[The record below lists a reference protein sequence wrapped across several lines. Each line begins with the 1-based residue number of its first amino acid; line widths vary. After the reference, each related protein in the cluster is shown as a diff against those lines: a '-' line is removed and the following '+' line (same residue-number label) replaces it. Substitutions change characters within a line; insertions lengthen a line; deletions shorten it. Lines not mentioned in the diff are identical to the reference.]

1 MIGTWAK
8 MEVGRPVPGRRVGL
22 GTLVFGVLAAPIAW
36 WLALFSLYAIA
47 SHNCFPG
54 GSPRA
59 TALWNAQWVLAAIG
73 VAALVICVIA
83 GLVSYR
89 SWRETY
95 GDLVDRDRLV
105 QFGEGRSRF
114 LAMWGALTG
123 LLFAILMVVSLIP
136 LVVIPL
142 CASWG

>member
-1 MIGTWAK
+1 MMAATSK
-8 MEVGRPVPGRRVGL
+8 MEVGRPVPGPHVP
-22 GTLVFGVLAAPIAW
+22 LAAVAFGILAGPIAW

-54 GSPRA
+54 GTPRQA
-59 TALWNAQWVLAAIG
+59 PLWHDELVLATIAG
-73 VAALVICVIA
+73 AALVVCVIA

-95 GDLVDRDRLV
+95 GERIGVAPLV

-114 LAMWGALTG
+114 LAMWGALTS
-123 LLFAILMVVSLIP
+123 LLFAILMIVSLIP
-136 LVVIPL
+136 LVVVPL
-142 CASWG
+142 CG

>member
-1 MIGTWAK
+1 M
-8 MEVGRPVPGRRVGL
+8 
-22 GTLVFGVLAAPIAW
+22 
-36 WLALFSLYAIA
+36 
-47 SHNCFPG
+47 
-54 GSPRA
+54 
-59 TALWNAQWVLAAIG
+59 
-73 VAALVICVIA
+73 ICVIA

-95 GDLVDRDRLV
+95 GELVDRNRLV

-142 CASWG
+142 CGSWG